1 MPRKHITNASFRK
14 SRFGGRAWEERLLKK
29 FFLSDIALITALRYL
44 SWLGPSP
51 EFSCLLLDWSR
62 WNQPTKAGG
71 LPAVLLPIIEHIT
84 KGNLF
89 AAKKLAFAQQLISG
103 VPDSGAWGGEAL
115 SDTEVRVKARNNE
128 CCRVLKCFVDEQNDI
143 ILKKL
148 AANTAKS
155 ISTSSDK
162 SGEGDESA
170 SIGKEK
176 HEMKVAILYGAYH
189 IGDLASKL
197 KTMGY
202 KFQTASSLTA
212 WIMEYPTQEHSD
224 ALIESEGSKLKMKKE
239 NEIDSSDIEKG
250 FLDSSLFSISN
261 ILSAIKNPALI
272 MAIAGICSAYLVIGA
287 LDWWLLIDFVVEVSK
302 SVIGNVAT
310 STTTSAVVST
320 SDSPFSGFLMRLVE
334 GDSVSALNGETK
346 SLEISLAVLYIVTY
360 VQRHLWALRT
370 ASSVGVQWDRGLFD
384 DSLSMSENN
393 ANR

>member
-115 SDTEVRVKARNNE
+115 SDTEVRVKARNSE

-143 ILKKL
+143 VQKKL
-148 AANTAKS
+148 AATSGKS
-155 ISTSSDK
+155 SSVDK
-162 SGEGDESA
+162 SVVIGESA
-170 SIGKEK
+170 SVGKEK
-176 HEMKVAILYGAYH
+176 HELKVAILYGAYH

-197 KTMGY
+197 QTMGF
-202 KFQTASSLTA
+202 KFQSASSLTA
-212 WIMEYPTQEHSD
+212 WIMEYPTQKPSD
-224 ALIESEGSKLKMKKE
+224 TLVVSESLRITGR
-239 NEIDSSDIEKG
+239 NEVESSDTEKG
-250 FLDSSLFSISN
+250 GLDSLLFFISK
-261 ILSAIKNPALI
+261 ILSAVKNPALI

-302 SVIGNVAT
+302 SVIGTAT
-310 STTTSAVVST
+310 STSAST
-320 SDSPFSGFLMRLVE
+320 LASASESFFSVFLMKLVE
-334 GDSVSALNGETK
+334 GDNAAALNGETK

-384 DSLSMSENN
+384 DSLSISDINTT
-393 ANR
+393 R

>member
-115 SDTEVRVKARNNE
+115 SDTEVRVKARNSE

-143 ILKKL
+143 VQKKL
-148 AANTAKS
+148 AATSGKS
-155 ISTSSDK
+155 SSVDK
-162 SGEGDESA
+162 SVVIGESA
-170 SIGKEK
+170 SVGKEK
-176 HEMKVAILYGAYH
+176 HELKVAILYGAYH

-197 KTMGY
+197 QTMGF
-202 KFQTASSLTA
+202 KFQSASSLTA
-212 WIMEYPTQEHSD
+212 WIMEYPTQKPSD
-224 ALIESEGSKLKMKKE
+224 TLVVSESLRITGR
-239 NEIDSSDIEKG
+239 NEVESSDTEKG
-250 FLDSSLFSISN
+250 GLDSLLFFISK
-261 ILSAIKNPALI
+261 ILSAVKNPALI

-302 SVIGNVAT
+302 SVIGTAT
-310 STTTSAVVST
+310 STSAST
-320 SDSPFSGFLMRLVE
+320 LASASESFFSVFLMKLVE
-334 GDSVSALNGETK
+334 GDNAAALNGETK

-384 DSLSMSENN
+384 DSLSVSDINTT
-393 ANR
+393 R

>member
-115 SDTEVRVKARNNE
+115 SDTEVRVKARNSE

-143 ILKKL
+143 VQKKL
-148 AANTAKS
+148 AATSGKS
-155 ISTSSDK
+155 SSVDK
-162 SGEGDESA
+162 SVVIGESA
-170 SIGKEK
+170 SVGKEK
-176 HEMKVAILYGAYH
+176 HELKVAILYGAYH

-197 KTMGY
+197 QTMGF
-202 KFQTASSLTA
+202 KFQSASSLTA
-212 WIMEYPTQEHSD
+212 WIMEYPTQKPSD
-224 ALIESEGSKLKMKKE
+224 TLVVSESLRITGR
-239 NEIDSSDIEKG
+239 NEVESSDTEKG
-250 FLDSSLFSISN
+250 GLDSLLFFISK
-261 ILSAIKNPALI
+261 ILSAVKNPALI

-302 SVIGNVAT
+302 SVIGTAT
-310 STTTSAVVST
+310 STSAST
-320 SDSPFSGFLMRLVE
+320 LASASDSFFSVFLMKLVE
-334 GDSVSALNGETK
+334 GDNAAALNGETK

-384 DSLSMSENN
+384 DSLSISDINTT
-393 ANR
+393 R